1 VLDIYR
7 RICTWEKSPRGE
19 SNGWIGGV
27 EINGGE
33 TRQEIPAGVH
43 IRQHEHQIKGQ
54 LKNWSRAISEVKW
67 HSLLNN
73 WI

>member
-1 VLDIYR
+1 MAGLEGLRLMV
-7 RICTWEKSPRGE
+7 
-19 SNGWIGGV
+19 
-27 EINGGE
+27 E

-43 IRQHEHQIKGQ
+43 IKQYEPQIKGQ

-67 HSLLNN
+67 QSLLNN